1 MAYIKSHTTKSGV
14 EGNYWRI
21 TDLKLNKIQNT
32 LLVVF
37 SLYIS
42 KAVKQSGKEPLV
54 LSAKSFVV
62 PLSLI
67 DTTKDILEEAYK
79 ATKTA
84 NERDFQ
90 NPLMQGEAYFADAT
104 ID

>member
-21 TDLKLNKIQNT
+21 TKADVNKIT
-32 LLVVF
+32 GKALVEVN
-37 SLYIS
+37 LY
-42 KAVKQSGKEPLV
+42 VTKQSRLDGKSPLDK
-54 LSAKSFVV
+54 KSFII
-62 PLSLI
+62 PLSSI
-67 DTTKDILEEAYK
+67 DLSKELFEECYA
-79 ATKTA
+79 AIKTA
-84 NERDFQ
+84 NECDSI

>member
-21 TDLKLNKIQNT
+21 TKADVNKIT
-32 LLVVF
+32 GKALVEVN
-37 SLYIS
+37 LY
-42 KAVKQSGKEPLV
+42 VTKQARLDGKSPLDK
-54 LSAKSFVV
+54 KSFII
-62 PLSLI
+62 PLSSI
-67 DTTKDILEEAYK
+67 DLSKDLFEECYAAIK
-79 ATKTA
+79 NA
-84 NERDFQ
+84 NECDSI